1 MIGRQA
7 GALIW
12 LRATLW
18 RRRLFQ
24 QRQWGRLAI
33 SLLGIGTGAVLS
45 VSMAFL
51 LVQYGEQLRN
61 RPQLVAEQGGA
72 LALFATWLTSA
83 LLARVWFAFLP
94 RGQTPFLDPRRF
106 LAFAVPARLV
116 SALNFAA
123 QLLDPAWLFFWPILA
138 GIAWAAG
145 RLPGMPGAFALLCA
159 EALSVW
165 AVAGVLH
172 LAAAFAGALDSRL
185 LLRRAFSVVL
195 ALLAAAGVQLATRPD
210 RPGLPSAFAAEHWR
224 AVAFTPP
231 GWAAEMVREVA
242 ARRPLRALFP
252 ALLLVLLG
260 AACGVLAHKL
270 SAHEALRPVESGTAR
285 GPRRSAAGWR
295 LPLLPESVSAV
306 LEKEAKTVLRIGWL
320 QIVLVP
326 IGFLLLRAV
335 FLDPRGGSWIERRP
349 LLFAAVYAHLGVLEL
364 ATNLFGRDLDA
375 ARAWFLWPVPPRTLI
390 AAKNLV
396 GYVLSLCIFAGLVV
410 VARATGPVTP
420 AQVAIGF
427 CAHLA
432 TFPLLAMLGNV
443 ASVLWPVPVRGMRL
457 RRVRGSG
464 PVGARLGA
472 LAALGAAAWAPWLVS
487 RITGLPLG
495 IAYLGEALAMAVAY
509 GGVLAASARLLET
522 HREPLLA
529 ALARDE

>member
-1 MIGRQA
+1 VIARQA

-18 RRRLFQ
+18 RRRIFQ

-33 SLLGIGTGAVLS
+33 SLLGIGMGALLSGSTAVL
-45 VSMAFL
+45 
-51 LVQYGEQLRN
+51 LVGYGEQLRDH
-61 RPQLVAEQGGA
+61 PQLVAEQGGA
-72 LALFATWLTSA
+72 AALFATWLTSA

-116 SALNFAA
+116 SGLNFAA
-123 QLLDPAWLFFWPILA
+123 QLFDPAWLFFWPILV
-138 GIAWAAG
+138 GIALSAG
-145 RLPGMPGAFALLCA
+145 RLPGMPGPAALLCA
-159 EALSVW
+159 EALGVW

-172 LAAAFAGALDSRL
+172 LAAAIGGALDARL
-185 LLRRAFSVVL
+185 MLRRAFSVVL
-195 ALLAAAGVQLATRPD
+195 LLCAAAGVQLATRPG
-210 RPGLPSAFAAEHWR
+210 RAGIPSAFAAEHWT
-224 AVAFTPP
+224 AIAFTPP
-231 GWAAEMVREVA
+231 GWAAEMVRELA
-242 ARRPLRALFP
+242 AGRPQRAVPP
-252 ALLLVLLG
+252 ALLLVVLG
-260 AACGVLAHKL
+260 ALCAVLAHKL
-270 SAHEALRPVESGTAR
+270 SLREALRPVDSGSAR
-285 GPRRSAAGWR
+285 AGRRGALGWR

-306 LEKEAKTVLRIGWL
+306 LEKEARTVLRIGWL

-326 IGFLLLRAV
+326 VGFLLLRVA
-335 FLDPRGGSWIERRP
+335 FLDPRGVSWVERRP

-364 ATNLFGRDLDA
+364 ATNQFGRDLDA
-375 ARAWFLWPVPPRTLI
+375 ARGWFLWPVRPRVIL

-396 GYVLSLCIFAGLVV
+396 AYALSLCIFAGLVA
-410 VARATGPVTP
+410 VARATGPVSA

-432 TFPLLAMLGNV
+432 TFPLLALIGNL

-457 RRVRGSG
+457 RRVRGTG

-472 LAALGAAAWAPWLVS
+472 LAALGAAAWGPWAAARL
-487 RITGLPLG
+487 TGLPLG
-495 IAYLGEALAMAVAY
+495 IAYLGEALVMAVAY

-522 HREPLLA
+522 RREPLLA
-529 ALARDE
+529 ALATDE

>member
-1 MIGRQA
+1 
-7 GALIW
+7 
-12 LRATLW
+12 
-18 RRRLFQ
+18 
-24 QRQWGRLAI
+24 
-33 SLLGIGTGAVLS
+33 
-45 VSMAFL
+45 
-51 LVQYGEQLRN
+51 
-61 RPQLVAEQGGA
+61 
-72 LALFATWLTSA
+72 
-83 LLARVWFAFLP
+83 LP
-94 RGQTPFLDPRRF
+94 E
-106 LAFAVPARLV
+106 AV
-116 SALNFAA
+116 SA
-123 QLLDPAWLFFWPILA
+123 
-138 GIAWAAG
+138 G
-145 RLPGMPGAFALLCA
+145 
-159 EALSVW
+159 
-165 AVAGVLH
+165 
-172 LAAAFAGALDSRL
+172 
-185 LLRRAFSVVL
+185 
-195 ALLAAAGVQLATRPD
+195 
-210 RPGLPSAFAAEHWR
+210 
-224 AVAFTPP
+224 
-231 GWAAEMVREVA
+231 
-242 ARRPLRALFP
+242 
-252 ALLLVLLG
+252 
-260 AACGVLAHKL
+260 
-270 SAHEALRPVESGTAR
+270 
-285 GPRRSAAGWR
+285 
-295 LPLLPESVSAV
+295 

-443 ASVLWPVPVRGMRL
+443 ASVLWPVPVRGMHL

>member
-1 MIGRQA
+1 MMAQQA
-7 GALIW
+7 RALVW

-33 SLLGIGTGAVLS
+33 SVLGIAIGGVFSGSTAL
-45 VSMAFL
+45 L
-51 LVQYGEQLRN
+51 LVRFGEHLRS
-61 RPQLVAEQGGA
+61 RPDLVAEQGGS

-83 LLARVWFAFLP
+83 LFVRLWFSFIP

-123 QLLDPAWLFFWPILA
+123 QLFDPAWLFFWPILL
-138 GIAWAAG
+138 GIALAAG
-145 RLPGMPGAFALLCA
+145 RLPGMPGAAALLCA

-172 LAAAFAGALDSRL
+172 LAAAIGGALDSRL
-185 LLRRAFSVVL
+185 MLRRAFSVVL

-210 RPGLPSAFAAEHWR
+210 RPGIPSAFAAEHWN
-224 AVAFTPP
+224 VIVFTPP
-231 GWAAEMVREVA
+231 GWAAEMVRQLA
-242 ARRPLRALFP
+242 GGRPWRALPP
-252 ALLLVLLG
+252 ALLLLLLG
-260 AACGVLAHKL
+260 AVCAVLAHRL
-270 SAHEALRPVESGTAR
+270 SLREALRPVESGTAR
-285 GPRRSAAGWR
+285 AGRRSAPGWR

-306 LEKEAKTVLRIGWL
+306 LEKEARTVLRIGWL

-326 IGFLLLRAV
+326 IGFLLLRVV
-335 FLDPRGGSWIERRP
+335 FLDPRGVSWVERRP

-364 ATNLFGRDLDA
+364 ATNQFGRDLDA
-375 ARAWFLWPVPPRTLI
+375 ARGWFLWPVRPRVLL

-396 GYVLSLCIFAGLVV
+396 AYALSLCIFAGLVV
-410 VARATGPVTP
+410 VARATGPVS
-420 AQVAIGF
+420 AAEVGIGL

-432 TFPLLAMLGNV
+432 TFPLLALIGNL

-457 RRVRGSG
+457 RRVRGTG
-464 PVGARLGA
+464 PVGSRLGA
-472 LAALGAAAWAPWLVS
+472 LAALGAAAWAPWAAS
-487 RITGLPLG
+487 RLTGLPLAV
-495 IAYLGEALAMAVAY
+495 AYLGEALAMALAY
-509 GGVLAASARLLET
+509 GGVLAASAHLLET
-522 HREPLLA
+522 RREPLLA
-529 ALARDE
+529 ALATDE

>member
-1 MIGRQA
+1 VIGRQA
-7 GALIW
+7 GALVW

-33 SLLGIGTGAVLS
+33 SLLGVGMGAVLG
-45 VSMAFL
+45 VSTALL
-51 LVQYGEQLRN
+51 LVRYGEQLRN

-123 QLLDPAWLFFWPILA
+123 QLFDPAWLFFWPILA

-145 RLPGMPGAFALLCA
+145 RLPGMPGAGALLCA

-172 LAAAFAGALDSRL
+172 LAAAIGGALESRL
-185 LLRRAFSVVL
+185 MLRRAFSVVL

-210 RPGLPSAFAAEHWR
+210 RPGIPSAFAAEHWT

-231 GWAAEMVREVA
+231 GWAAEMVRELA
-242 ARRPLRALFP
+242 GGRPQRAVPP
-252 ALLLVLLG
+252 ALLLFLLG
-260 AACGVLAHKL
+260 AVCGVLAHRL
-270 SAHEALRPVESGTAR
+270 SLREALRPVESGTA
-285 GPRRSAAGWR
+285 GAGRRSAGWR
-295 LPLLPESVSAV
+295 LPLVPEPVSAV

-326 IGFLLLRAV
+326 IGFLLLRVV
-335 FLDPRGGSWIERRP
+335 FLDPRGGSWVERRP

-375 ARAWFLWPVPPRTLI
+375 ARGWFLWPVSPRVLV

-396 GYVLSLCIFAGLVV
+396 AYALSLCIFAGLVV
-410 VARATGPVTP
+410 VARATGPVSA
-420 AQVAIGF
+420 AQVGIGF

-432 TFPLLAMLGNV
+432 TFPLLAVIGNL
-443 ASVLWPVPVRGMRL
+443 ASILWPVPVRGMRL
-457 RRVRGSG
+457 RRVRGTG
-464 PVGARLGA
+464 PVGARFGA
-472 LAALGAAAWAPWLVS
+472 LAALGAAAWAPWAMA
-487 RITGLPLG
+487 RISGLPLG
-495 IAYLGEALAMAVAY
+495 VAYLGEALAMAVAY
-509 GGVLAASARLLET
+509 GGVLAASAHLLET